1 MSLKRI
7 AYIFFLLLIAF
18 SEESFAQKDSSVYH
32 QEYALMFSNVYVF
45 YSDNTFVHEFS
56 DDSFGHTIG
65 KGTYKDKGK
74 TRILY
79 FSSFDTTAYA
89 KQKPLRFKFEQSGTR
104 KLKFKK
110 NAFTC
115 KDYHGTVKSPTV
127 KFIRQDTISK

>member
-7 AYIFFLLLIAF
+7 LYIFLLLQLVLCKRV
-18 SEESFAQKDSSVYH
+18 FAQKDSSVYH
-32 QEYALMFSNVYVF
+32 QEYAFMFSNVYVF
-45 YSDNTFVHEFS
+45 YSDNTFTHEFS
-56 DDSFGHTIG
+56 DDSFGYTIG

-79 FSSFDTTAYA
+79 FSIFDTTSYA

-115 KDYHGTVKSPTV
+115 KDYHGTVKSKEAV
-127 KFIRQDTISK
+127 FIKEKRE